1 MFWIF
6 TSMGFLPPILSFCN
20 FLFLMSVNEKKKKVI
35 SRNLPHLSFF
45 PKKRFKKNEK
55 LKWKWENAGKLC
67 ISSLKCT
74 ARMLCI
80 QPVSASRLRHI
91 HPTQTSLSVLNFHLT
106 VWIPKTSLPKQSV
119 KQIVWSS
126 LQEELFPNAKGI
138 GS

>member
-1 MFWIF
+1 
-6 TSMGFLPPILSFCN
+6 
-20 FLFLMSVNEKKKKVI
+20 
-35 SRNLPHLSFF
+35 
-45 PKKRFKKNEK
+45 
-55 LKWKWENAGKLC
+55 
-67 ISSLKCT
+67 
-74 ARMLCI
+74 MLCI